1 MKTELEKKAGV
12 SNYLRQFRS
21 GMQVFGIWRGGHV
34 AALILFGFFMSC
46 VAAWAQSQEK
56 SKIDLNTP
64 GEEHKKLDAL
74 AGVWDVTVQ
83 FPAGPGRTMEGKSS
97 LEAKWVM
104 DGRFLRQEYTSNFRG
119 MLLTVIRYLGFDRHK
134 RKFVEVQFESTHT
147 DVMHNEGTISSDG
160 RIITCFGSHI
170 DTATGKVANVRSVT
184 TFIDNDTFTIELFY
198 GEGSRD
204 AKTITLRHKRKN
216 SG

>member
-1 MKTELEKKAGV
+1 MKTELEKEV
-12 SNYLRQFRS
+12 RFLNYLRQCKS
-21 GMQVFGIWRGGHV
+21 GMQVLERWRSSRATV
-34 AALILFGFFMSC
+34 LILLGFFMSC
-46 VAAWAQSQEK
+46 VAASAQSQEK

-64 GEEHKKLDAL
+64 GEEHKKLDVL
-74 AGVWDVTVQ
+74 AGVWDVTLQ

-119 MLLTVIRYLGFDRHK
+119 MLLTVVRYLGFDRPK
-134 RKFVEVQFESTHT
+134 GKFVEVQFESTHT

-170 DTATGKVANVRSVT
+170 DTATGKATNVRSVT
-184 TFIDNDTFTIELFY
+184 TFLDNDAFTVELFY
-198 GEGSRD
+198 GEGSKD
-204 AKTITLRHKRKN
+204 AKTITLRHKRKKIP
-216 SG
+216 